1 MLFDFRY
8 FFISIFGKYI
18 LKKSIN
24 TYYIKIKINIFMETK
39 VFFFNCDLKKFRLY
53 IFCLILKFLLYSTF
67 TIQYTITLCTG
78 IQYIVQRTLKL
89 INIRKKI
96 YKSLQ
101 LFVKII
107 YLNLKVPS
115 D

>member
-39 VFFFNCDLKKFRLY
+39 VFFLTV
-53 IFCLILKFLLYSTF
+53 I
-67 TIQYTITLCTG
+67 
-78 IQYIVQRTLKL
+78 
-89 INIRKKI
+89 
-96 YKSLQ
+96 
-101 LFVKII
+101 
-107 YLNLKVPS
+107 
-115 D
+115 